1 MEELKYFD
9 RIEVYVDGNMSSED
23 QQLFESELKTNVDL
37 KTEYD
42 AYLATKQTLE
52 VFALEQ
58 ISEELK
64 SLSIVKENTLHDSS
78 ESIPSG
84 RIISFPR
91 RILGLA
97 ATLLLLIVAGTLWW
111 SNAQYS
117 DKQLARNNFITPNL
131 STVRGDANLE
141 ILAEASEPFYQGKY
155 KITINQLQALDTS
168 HPAYVDAQWLL
179 GYAYLKNG
187 QPQDALTAFQ
197 KVLKSDKDQLKA
209 SAEWHMILAYL
220 DAGDQQAA
228 EIALDELLQQP
239 SGAYYSKAESL
250 KKDLDTFWHKLTW

>member
-1 MEELKYFD
+1 MEELKYYD
-9 RIEVYVDGNMSSED
+9 RINEYVEGSMSSENR
-23 QQLFESELKTNVDL
+23 QLFESELKTNDAL

-42 AYLATKQTLE
+42 LYLATMKTLE
-52 VFALEQ
+52 VFALDQ

-64 SLSIVKENTLHDSS
+64 SLSIAEENTLHDSS

-117 DKQLARNNFITPNL
+117 DRQLAKRNFITPNL
-131 STVRGDANLE
+131 STVRGDTNLE
-141 ILAEASEPFYQGKY
+141 ILTEASEAFYQGKY
-155 KITINQLQALDTS
+155 KMIIKQLQSLDSS
-168 HPAYVDAQWLL
+168 HPAYVDAQFIL
-179 GYAYLKNG
+179 GYTYLKNE

-209 SAEWHMILAYL
+209 SAEWHMILAHL
-220 DAGDQQAA
+220 DVGDQKAA
-228 EIALDELLQQP
+228 EIALDELLQYP
-239 SGAYYSKAESL
+239 TGAYYSKAKTL
-250 KKDLDTFWHKLTW
+250 KKDLDSFWHKLTW